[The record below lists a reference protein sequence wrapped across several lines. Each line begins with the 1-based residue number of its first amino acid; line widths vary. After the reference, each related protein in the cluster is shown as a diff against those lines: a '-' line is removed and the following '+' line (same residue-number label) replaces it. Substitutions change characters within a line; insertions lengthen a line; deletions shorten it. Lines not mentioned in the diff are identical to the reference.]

1 MVVAST
7 GSFFMERAK
16 LNGSA
21 RSFQYKAGCLARIPV
36 L

>member
-1 MVVAST
+1 MVVVFT
-7 GSFFMERAK
+7 GSFFMEREK

-21 RSFQYKAGCLARIPV
+21 RCFRYKPGCLARIPV